1 MKKTAA
7 INISLLASVAATLT
21 GCGLSPIHVHLNA
34 QGHCVNDI
42 GGQPVDQRVCYGYGR
57 GYFGGVRYV
66 YVPSESAPYYSNP
79 GSPGY
84 VRPWTASSSSTVRGV
99 FGESAGGEAH
109 GGGGEG
115 AGAGAG
121 E

>member
-1 MKKTAA
+1 VKKTAA

-21 GCGLSPIHVHLNA
+21 GCGPSPIHVHLNA
-34 QGHCVNDI
+34 EGHCVNDI
-42 GGQPVDQRVCYGYGR
+42 GGQPVDDRVCRGYGG
-57 GYFGGVRYV
+57 GYFGGVHYV
-66 YVPSESAPYYSNP
+66 YVSSESAPYYSSP
-79 GSPGY
+79 SSPGY
-84 VRPWTASSSSTVRGV
+84 VPQWTPTSRGI
-99 FGESAGGEAH
+99 FGDSAGGEAH